1 MEWGIKS
8 EFYVHCY
15 VPSSFLYKRFQ
26 EQTATG
32 CSQTA
37 ADPEQFNYTESSEH
51 SIFLP
56 GKRSDLTQCLSVAF
70 LYYRLFAQVTMEAQR
85 KGKNI

>member
-1 MEWGIKS
+1 MNHQIQVLPPLLFAFIVSLQALPGT
-8 EFYVHCY
+8 
-15 VPSSFLYKRFQ
+15 
-26 EQTATG
+26 QTATA

-37 ADPEQFNYTESSEH
+37 ADSKQFNYIECSEH

-70 LYYRLFAQVTMEAQR
+70 LYYHLFAQVTMGAQR
-85 KGKNI
+85 KGK